1 MGAGTRV
8 RFQMS
13 IVLLEEGV
21 EEGGQICHCMGVL
34 CAVGKTNSRDS
45 ELGGAETRDRV
56 VKVNA
61 NCMTER
67 RTTLTVE
74 QYNFLDT
81 P

>member
-1 MGAGTRV
+1 MRRGV
-8 RFQMS
+8 KS
-13 IVLLEEGV
+13 VIVWVYFALL
-21 EEGGQICHCMGVL
+21 
-34 CAVGKTNSRDS
+34 AKTNSRDS